1 VTAGGKNIAP
11 QPIENRL
18 KQSPLVENA
27 VLFGDRKPFVTAL
40 LVPTFESLLAW
51 AARRGLPT
59 SDTAVLLAQPEVLA
73 LYQGIVEEVNGELA
87 RFETI
92 KKFRLLA
99 QPFTMDG
106 GELTPT
112 LKVKRRVIEERFGAL
127 LDAMY
132 REPTEV
138 GARS

>member
-1 VTAGGKNIAP
+1 
-11 QPIENRL
+11 
-18 KQSPLVENA
+18 VENA

-40 LVPTFESLLAW
+40 LVPAFDPLIAW

-59 SDTAVLLAQPEVLA
+59 SDTAALIAHPDVLGLF
-73 LYQGIVEEVNGELA
+73 QGIVEEVNGELA

-99 QPFTMDG
+99 RPLTMDG

-112 LKVKRRVIEERFGAL
+112 LKVKRRVIEERYGSL
-127 LDAMY
+127 LEEMY
-132 REPTEV
+132 RDPAEP
-138 GARS
+138 GPRS